1 MPNFLTAAEMNT
13 LKAKVKT
20 EMQRRA
26 YNGSMTGFASAS
38 YDFSTTPAS
47 GTKVT
52 ADQGKKVVE
61 PLLNIKDHGNLNT
74 ADLKA
79 GSKIPSS
86 FNNELLS
93 YTHDHSHDL

>member
-38 YDFSTTPAS
+38 YDFSTTPTS
-47 GTKVT
+47 
-52 ADQGKKVVE
+52 
-61 PLLNIKDHGNLNT
+61 
-74 ADLKA
+74 
-79 GSKIPSS
+79 
-86 FNNELLS
+86 
-93 YTHDHSHDL
+93 